1 MTAVREVSAA
11 REPIVIAE
19 KWQQLTSRL
28 SRGLRHTFEYRF
40 NMPFLYMDNLHAN

>member
-28 SRGLRHTFEYRF
+28 SRGLHAFFIYGTIY
-40 NMPFLYMDNLHAN
+40 NIYNLR